1 MTLTQTLTLRDL
13 NRATLARQL
22 LLERSPLNVD
32 AALERLVALQ
42 AQLPSAPFVAL
53 WSRIAG
59 FEREQLTACLLDRSI
74 LKATSMRATLH
85 LLRADDHVRLRP
97 TLAPLFDA
105 ALATI
110 TKKRGALVDRADLL
124 AAARPFIDEAPRT
137 FAEISAML
145 SARWPD
151 HDVGA
156 MRYTVRTQLPLVQ
169 VPQAYGWG
177 YPGNPTFA
185 LAETW
190 ISRPIDAP
198 PDPAALVRRYLVA
211 FGPATVADI
220 QSWTGL
226 ANLKDVIAA
235 LADELVTLKDD
246 RKRAL
251 FDVPDSPRPD
261 SATPAPV
268 RFLPEFD
275 NVLSGHKDRLRFIAN
290 EHRPKVYLPALRVA
304 PTILIDGFV
313 AGVWKFESA
322 KRSAR
327 LIVEPFGTI
336 TAQTRRE
343 LLAEGELLAVFLD
356 PVADAHRVEV
366 VDR

>member
-1 MTLTQTLTLRDL
+1 MAEVLTVRDL

-22 LLERSPLNVD
+22 LLERSPLNVFV
-32 AALERLVALQ
+32 ALERLVALQ
-42 AQLPSAPFVAL
+42 AQLPSAPYVAL
-53 WSRIAG
+53 WSRLAG
-59 FEREQLTACLLDRSI
+59 FEREQLTARLLDHSI
-74 LKATSMRATLH
+74 VKATSMRATLH
-85 LLRADDHVRLRP
+85 LLRAGDHLSFRP
-97 TLAPLFDA
+97 TLEPVFEA
-105 ALATI
+105 ALAAI

-124 AAARPFIDEAPRT
+124 AAARPFIDETPRT
-137 FAEISAML
+137 FAEISTML

-151 HDVGA
+151 NDIGA

-169 VPQAYGWG
+169 VPRADGWG
-177 YPGNPTFA
+177 YPANPTYA
-185 LAETW
+185 LAET
-190 ISRPIDAP
+190 RLGHPIDVP
-198 PDPAALVRRYLVA
+198 PDPAALVRRYLAA

-226 ANLKDVIAA
+226 ARLKDVVE
-235 LADELVTLKDD
+235 LMADELVTIKDD

-251 FDVPDSPRPD
+251 FDLPDSPRPD
-261 SATPAPV
+261 ADTPAPA

-275 NVLSGHKDRLRFIAN
+275 NVLSGHKDRLRFIAD
-290 EHRPKVYLPALRVA
+290 EHRSQVYLPALRVA
-304 PTILIDGFV
+304 PTVLIDGFV

-327 LIVEPFGTI
+327 LTVEPFGTI

-343 LLAEGELLAVFLD
+343 LLAEGEQLARFLD
-356 PVADAHRVEV
+356 PLADAHQSEV

>member
-1 MTLTQTLTLRDL
+1 MDDLLTVRDL

-22 LLERSPLNVD
+22 LLERSPLSVD

-42 AQLPSAPFVAL
+42 AQLPSAPYVAL
-53 WSRIAG
+53 WSRLAG
-59 FEREQLTACLLDRSI
+59 FERAHLTDRLVDHSI
-74 LKATSMRATLH
+74 VKATSMRATLH
-85 LLRADDHVRLRP
+85 LLAANDHVRIRP
-97 TLAPLFDA
+97 TLEPLFEA
-105 ALATI
+105 ALAAI
-110 TKKRGALVDRADLL
+110 TKKRGVLVDRADLL
-124 AAARPFIDEAPRT
+124 AAARPFIDESART

-169 VPQAYGWG
+169 VPRADGWG
-177 YPGNPTFA
+177 FPGNPTFA

-190 ISRPIDAP
+190 LGGPIEAP
-198 PDPAALVRRYLVA
+198 PDPAALVRRYLAA

-226 ANLKDVIAA
+226 ASLKDVVRSMG
-235 LADELVTLKDD
+235 DELVTIKDD
-246 RKRAL
+246 RKRTL
-251 FDVPDSPRPD
+251 FDLPDSPRP
-261 SATPAPV
+261 SADVPAPV

-275 NVLSGHKDRLRFIAN
+275 NVLSGHKDRLRFIAD

-322 KRSAR
+322 KRSAS
-327 LIVEPFGTI
+327 LIVEPFGAI
-336 TAQTRRE
+336 TAETRRE
-343 LLAEGELLAVFLD
+343 LLAEGEQLARFLD
-356 PVADAHRVEV
+356 PAADACRVEV